1 MFKPTNF
8 FKKKIPE
15 IEVSGIPTKQL
26 EKKVTQYPLGPDMR
40 TGDSNANIT

>member
-26 EKKVTQYPLGPDMR
+26 EKKSYAIHPR
-40 TGDSNANIT
+40 TRYENRRQ